1 MSDSATVAGYGRV
14 RWRRFGLILI
24 PAAAVAIILVV
35 LTAQSVLAVS
45 FAISG
50 VPFTVTASQLNGQ
63 GFEDFGVIDH
73 SISRN
78 LPSGTTH
85 MVLSA
90 SAIRSATISH
100 LCLSVALL
108 GAATLRIT
116 AADGGSQVS
125 GTDLVIDANRLSGN
139 ASFTKMTIGQ
149 DASTLTEVP
158 GVKGG
163 VGDFSLASRT
173 IAISNLRTHAYA
185 TTAGT
190 FTLPGLSL
198 RFGSPC

>member
-1 MSDSATVAGYGRV
+1 MSESATVGGNGRV
-14 RWRRFGLILI
+14 SWRRFALILM
-24 PAAAVAIILVV
+24 PATAVVIVLVV

-63 GFEDFGVIDH
+63 GFEDFGVLDH
-73 SISRN
+73 SISRT
-78 LPSGTTH
+78 LPSGTNQ
-85 MVLSA
+85 MVLAA
-90 SAIRSATISH
+90 SAIRSARITH

-116 AADGGSQVS
+116 AADGGSPVT

-149 DASTLTEVP
+149 DASTLTQVP
-158 GVKGG
+158 GVRGQPG
-163 VGDFSLASRT
+163 NFSLASRT
-173 IAISNLRTHAYA
+173 VAISNLRTHAYA

>member
-63 GFEDFGVIDH
+63 GFEDFGVVDH

-125 GTDLVIDANRLSGN
+125 GSDLVIDANRLSGN

>member
-1 MSDSATVAGYGRV
+1 MSENAAVGGYGRV
-14 RWRRFGLILI
+14 RWRRFALILM
-24 PAAAVAIILVV
+24 PATAVAIILVV

-73 SISRN
+73 SLTRG
-78 LPSGTTH
+78 LPSGTNQ
-85 MVLSA
+85 MVLSS
-90 SAIRSATISH
+90 SAIRSAQISH

-116 AADGGSQVS
+116 AGGGSQVS

-149 DASTLTEVP
+149 DASTLTQVP
-158 GVKGG
+158 GVRGPAG
-163 VGDFSLASRT
+163 NFSLASQT
-173 IAISNLRTHAYA
+173 IAISNLRTHAFA

>member
-1 MSDSATVAGYGRV
+1 VSDSSTVAGYGRV

-63 GFEDFGVIDH
+63 GFEDFGVVDH